1 MDSSIQR
8 RYYLLWAYTAFIMIR
23 MFTYPPYLQS
33 ANTFV
38 VRPPFAAAASHD
50 EPDYI
55 NLGHAPT
62 RSQPPSAVHSPS
74 HDELHSPTT
83 TPTIARSPG
92 SSTRPTTQRTVSF
105 ASSAMASPW
114 LPTDN
119 TPQTAVTEDEQT
131 SSSRSKRLLSGY
143 IFGNPPT
150 PAAVSDERRGM
161 SGILETVPPPRDG
174 RERTPTPPETTSD
187 SPPVTEPPTAQPSPS
202 TSAASLG
209 DSPRGN
215 QQMAS
220 LAKRR
225 SSKSRDRDTGYDAL
239 NGLNDGEA
247 DLDES
252 APPAVFGSE
261 AYMRGVEGV
270 EYRFPRHRLRRGMK
284 GKLRQG

>member
-1 MDSSIQR
+1 
-8 RYYLLWAYTAFIMIR
+8 
-23 MFTYPPYLQS
+23 
-33 ANTFV
+33 
-38 VRPPFAAAASHD
+38 
-50 EPDYI
+50 
-55 NLGHAPT
+55 
-62 RSQPPSAVHSPS
+62 
-74 HDELHSPTT
+74 
-83 TPTIARSPG
+83 
-92 SSTRPTTQRTVSF
+92 
-105 ASSAMASPW
+105 MASPW

-209 DSPRGN
+209 ESQVLKLNLTMDDSGIADPSPRGN

-284 GKLRQG
+284 GELRQG